1 MRNEELLIRLTQTQ
15 GIAGYEKKVRELIEQ
30 EVRPYADELIVDP
43 LGSLIAVKKGKGGP
57 HSKKIM
63 FAAHMDEIG
72 FMVKKIEDDGRLLV
86 CNVGWNWTASAYNT
100 RVVFRNGI
108 YGVVSSMKNIEEA
121 HNDPNSLFIDIGA
134 KSKEDALKYVHVGS
148 VCGYCG
154 EYLPLAN
161 DLVCS
166 KTFDDRVG
174 CFQLIEALRE
184 NDGTYPNDIY
194 YVFTVQEEVGCRGSK
209 TTAAFI
215 KPDIGIAV
223 DVTPAHDYPCDLTG
237 SNAIGE
243 GIGIKVADPSV
254 LCDED
259 VVAVME
265 QCCRHKD
272 IPFQYEV
279 IDKGGCDAS
288 SMSLSNFGVRAGGIS
303 VVTRYAHCSSSVI
316 SKEDAGVWHFVF
328 VLHFQNMNFNFDVW
342 GNKRYDAYHF
352 WPYAN
357 EIGITEKLSCDLL
370 VLGGGLVQSV

>member
-1 MRNEELLIRLTQTQ
+1 MLNLMKKYTAPFSVTGNEHKLAEIIKSD
-15 GIAGYEKKVRELIEQ
+15 IA
-30 EVRPYADELIVDP
+30 PYVDSVTEDAM
-43 LGSLIAVKKGKGGP
+43 GNLIAFKKGEDS
-57 HSKKIM
+57 SKRTM

-108 YGVVSSMKNIEEA
+108 YGVVSSIKNIEEA

-259 VVAVME
+259 VIAAME

-288 SMSLSNFGVRAGGIS
+288 SMNLSNFGVRAGGIS

-316 SKEDAGVWHFVF
+316 SKEDAEAGIRLCTAFSKYE
-328 VLHFQNMNFNFDVW
+328 FQF
-342 GNKRYDAYHF
+342 
-352 WPYAN
+352 
-357 EIGITEKLSCDLL
+357 
-370 VLGGGLVQSV
+370 

>member
-72 FMVKKIEDDGRLLV
+72 FMVKKIEEDGRLLV

-259 VVAVME
+259 VIAAME

-288 SMSLSNFGVRAGGIS
+288 SMNLSNFGVRAGGIS

-316 SKEDAGVWHFVF
+316 SKEDAEAGIRLCTAFSKYE
-328 VLHFQNMNFNFDVW
+328 FQF
-342 GNKRYDAYHF
+342 
-352 WPYAN
+352 
-357 EIGITEKLSCDLL
+357 
-370 VLGGGLVQSV
+370 